1 MIEMPYLYHRNVDG
15 SIQQWR
21 IIVDGDKYKMEFG
34 RVNGKL
40 VDTKWTLAL
49 PKNLGKKNETSGEEQ
64 ALKEANAM
72 YQLKIKSEGYVET
85 IEDVD
90 KKRFQEPMLAED
102 SKKRNRLDSLPF
114 EEGLYCQPKLDGV
127 RCNINDGYALSRRGN
142 PFYTIGHIIESLK
155 EVTSKYPNITWDGE
169 LYCDKLNNDFNTI
182 ISLVRKQKPTEE
194 DLKACK
200 ESIEYHVYDMF
211 DGTDKL
217 FSERNKIINEILKDV
232 PFVKIVPTYKVDSKD
247 DLDELY
253 ERFIMDGYEG
263 QIIRKNAPYEHKRT
277 TNLLKR
283 KTFDDDEFEIVDICA
298 GVGNKSNMAGYAIMK
313 DNKSNQTFKSNIKG
327 SWDFCKDLLINKD
340 EYIGQMATIQFFRLT
355 PESVDKD
362 GNKIG
367 RLPRFPFVIAIR
379 NYE

>member
-1 MIEMPYLYHRNVDG
+1 MPYLYHRNVDG

-40 VDTKWTLAL
+40 VETKWTLAL
-49 PKNLGKKNETSGEEQ
+49 SKNFGKKNETSGEEQ

-72 YQLKIKSEGYVET
+72 YQLKIKSDGYVEN

-102 SKKRNRLDSLPF
+102 SKKRNRLDSLSF
-114 EEGLYCQPKLDGV
+114 EEGIYCQPKLDGV
-127 RCNINDGYALSRRGN
+127 RCNINNEYALSRRGN

-217 FSERNKIINEILKDV
+217 FSERNKIINEILKDI

-283 KTFDDDEFEIVDICA
+283 KTFDDDEFEIIDICA

-313 DNKSNQTFKSNIKG
+313 DNKSNQTFKSNVKG
-327 SWDFCKDLLINKD
+327 SWNFCKDLLINKD
-340 EYIGQMATIQFFRLT
+340 KYIGQMATIQFFRLT

-367 RLPRFPFVIAIR
+367 RLPRFPYIIAIR